1 MEPVIP
7 TGQEILAQLN
17 QLTEEYALSG
27 GNSTIGGGRERTNA
41 SDSRQESSS
50 SEDGAQ
56 SSAQSSET
64 VDDNNIATSLHPL
77 TPPRPAPPTPVS
89 HLAPPALEPP
99 SALMPP
105 TTGPSISVAEAP
117 VSSRLRTRPEKS
129 QKWKDSMRIGPQQ
142 EKGQP
147 TKRKAPKETQEPAKR
162 TKTGV
167 ENTTTTTTKRVA
179 ARRAGARS
187 RKNKH
192 QDLKF
197 SRLLFISTR
206 TEEF

>member
-27 GNSTIGGGRERTNA
+27 GNSTIGGVRERTNA

-99 SALMPP
+99 SGLMPP

>member
-7 TGQEILAQLN
+7 TGQKILAQLN

-27 GNSTIGGGRERTNA
+27 GNSTIGGGGERTNA
-41 SDSRQESSS
+41 SHSRQELSS
-50 SEDGAQ
+50 SEDG
-56 SSAQSSET
+56 AQSSET

-89 HLAPPALEPP
+89 HLTPPALEPTPAP

-147 TKRKAPKETQEPAKR
+147 TKRKAPKETQEPAQR

-167 ENTTTTTTKRVA
+167 ENTTTTTTKTRS
-179 ARRAGARS
+179 AGARS

-197 SRLLFISTR
+197 SRLLFISTT

>member
-1 MEPVIP
+1 MERIIP

-27 GNSTIGGGRERTNA
+27 DKSTIGGDRERTNA
-41 SDSRQESSS
+41 SDSRQESLS
-50 SEDGAQ
+50 SEDV
-56 SSAQSSET
+56 AQSSET
-64 VDDNNIATSLHPL
+64 VDDNNFATSLRPH
-77 TPPRPAPPTPVS
+77 TPPRPAPPTPVN
-89 HLAPPALEPP
+89 HPAAPALEPPRVP

-105 TTGPSISVAEAP
+105 AAGPPISVAEEP
-117 VSSRLRTRPEKS
+117 VSSHLRTRPEKS

-162 TKTGV
+162 AKTAV

-179 ARRAGARS
+179 ARSAGATS

-192 QDLKF
+192 QDLKS
-197 SRLLFISTR
+197 SRLLFFSTT